1 MSNPKYYATYCLMD
15 DAEAGSNPF
24 WHAFII
30 VSKQEDSKQPIEV
43 KEAVGFYSQPNTDT
57 NPLVKGIKYMI
68 DLEIDLSGGHGELR
82 REKMRH
88 IDGNGIHGLTFD
100 ISEEKFNHLLKL
112 FEERM
117 AAEKAAIQETNDYYR
132 RYGIEPNG
140 QNRLIIE
147 KSWADTDGR
156 EPRLKPFDINI
167 ELTTKGLDSKKS
179 HDCKNYALEFL
190 FETKIIDEETRDKI
204 LGNDFMHGLPR
215 FNGLSTNPLRLVST
229 GEPYSYSPTSEL
241 TKYSRSWENKNKL
254 FWATLPIF
262 INSSKAE
269 VTKINRQ
276 QMTIKKVLTQA
287 RALEAKLLHK
297 INDIEVKTSKRQNT
311 RNVEGFDQ
319 RKVVLERQLERVQS
333 IYELFKNADENS
345 VDSNLNRKLL
355 EAENIFNV
363 ATLSLQP
370 KKVDYSFMLRAYE
383 SISMRYALLS
393 LLGLMVASSFI
404 TTPVG
409 AAVAATAALFAG
421 HKIYSFFKEDLKFI
435 KMRYDYNYFFKQTEN
450 RSEILPQFERG
461 VSSASA

>member
-1 MSNPKYYATYCLMD
+1 
-15 DAEAGSNPF
+15 
-24 WHAFII
+24 
-30 VSKQEDSKQPIEV
+30 
-43 KEAVGFYSQPNTDT
+43 
-57 NPLVKGIKYMI
+57 MI

-100 ISEEKFNHLLKL
+100 ISEEKFNQLLKL

-117 AAEKAAIQETNDYYR
+117 AAEKAAIQETNEYYR

-156 EPRLKPFDINI
+156 EPRLKPFDINL
-167 ELTTKGLDSKKS
+167 EFTTTGLDSRKS

-190 FETKIIDEETRDKI
+190 FETKIIDAETRDKI
-204 LGNDFMHGLPR
+204 LGNNFTHGLPR

-262 INSSKAE
+262 ISSSKAD
-269 VTKINRQ
+269 VTKNNRQ

-287 RALEAKLLHK
+287 RSLEAKLLHK
-297 INDIEVKTSKRQNT
+297 INDIEVKTSKRQST

-319 RKVVLERQLERVQS
+319 RKIVLERQLSRVQS
-333 IYELFKNADENS
+333 IYDLFKNADENNI
-345 VDSNLNRKLL
+345 DSNLNRKLL
-355 EAENIFNV
+355 ETENIFNV

-383 SISMRYALLS
+383 SISIRYAVLS
-393 LLGLMVASSFI
+393 LLGLMVASAFI

-409 AAVAATAALFAG
+409 AVIATTSALYAG
-421 HKIYSFFKEDLKFI
+421 NKIYNFFKEDLKFI
-435 KMRYDYNYFFKQTEN
+435 KMRTDYNYFFKQHN
-450 RSEILPQFERG
+450 DSAEIPLPIERG
-461 VSSASA
+461 VSCAST